1 MNKCVQIGIKKL
13 DVFVAEG
20 VVKGSENR
28 SDQSYYVGYSVLGG
42 GNVLNST
49 VSKSTNFFLIGD
61 NGNENYVAIE
71 ATLPMR
77 DGHRVRVLYCGE
89 PKSGSGLPIAVLNE
103 NTGKTAITP
112 AADFQSRFKVIGQA
126 SWLIRVLL
134 GFLLMCWGIATFV
147 MTRGSYSDGRYSVSP
162 PVTELAGWCAIAGF
176 VYILYEGLIGIHF
189 WSATRIRVLDS
200 ELAAI
205 AAGEFQ
211 AKP

>member
-1 MNKCVQIGIKKL
+1 MNKCVQIGIKKF

-20 VVKGSENR
+20 VAKGSENR

-42 GNVLNST
+42 GNVLNSA

-77 DGHRVRVLYCGE
+77 DGHRVRVLHCGE
-89 PKSGSGLPIAVLNE
+89 PKSGSGVPIAVLNE

-126 SWLIRVLL
+126 SWLVKVIL
-134 GFLLMCWGIATFV
+134 GFLITCWGVATWV
-147 MTRGSYSDGRYSVSP
+147 MDRGTNSVSP
-162 PVTELAGWCAIAGF
+162 PVANLAGWCAVVGL
-176 VYILYEGLIGIHF
+176 VYIMYEGLIGIRF
-189 WSATRIRVLDS
+189 WSAIRIRELDL
-200 ELAAI
+200 ELSAI
-205 AAGEFQ
+205 AAGEFK
-211 AKP
+211 ATP

>member
-1 MNKCVQIGIKKL
+1 MNKCVQIGIKKF

-77 DGHRVRVLYCGE
+77 DGHRVRVLYFGE
-89 PKSGSGLPIAVLNE
+89 PKSGSGVPIAVLNE

-112 AADFQSRFKVIGQA
+112 AADFQSRFEVIGQA
-126 SWLIRVLL
+126 SWLVKVIM
-134 GFLLMCWGIATFV
+134 GFLIMCWGVVTWV
-147 MTRGSYSDGRYSVSP
+147 MDRGTNSVSP
-162 PVTELAGWCAIAGF
+162 PVVSLAGWCAVAGF
-176 VYILYEGLIGIHF
+176 IYIMYEGLIGIRF
-189 WSATRIRVLDS
+189 WSAIRIRELDL
-200 ELAAI
+200 ELSAI
-205 AAGEFQ
+205 AAGEFKATQ
-211 AKP
+211 